1 MNHKDKRVNFPNW
14 ELVLAA
20 ACDLGDDRK
29 SYAITIR
36 WFLGWCRRQSYP
48 VQIDSAIRFLKW
60 AEDTKTPT
68 SFALQA
74 WKSALRWYFIEAKRS
89 GIVAINGGTDGI
101 HDWRRKLVTVM
112 RRQKKSYRTEQAY
125 CGWVWKFRNFV
136 GKTEDVD
143 YLVED
148 LVRYLDYLASEKQVS
163 AATQKQAL
171 NAMVFWYRQVLQ
183 KEVPELMDF
192 RKARVRKKLPVV
204 LSEKE
209 ICELLDCMGGTYALM
224 GRLQY
229 GAGLRV
235 SELMQLRIKDLDFE
249 NEFLVVRAGKGAK
262 DRRTLLP
269 KELFSNL
276 RAHIERLKGLYEQ
289 DRSLNLPGVE
299 LPDGLE
305 RKFSKAGERWE
316 WQWIWPMRTLSK
328 DPRSGVTRR
337 HHVLPKV
344 YQREVKRA
352 SRKAKIPK
360 DVSSHALRHSFATH
374 LLEHGVNIR
383 TVQDLLGHKSVET
396 TQVYTHV
403 MRKPG
408 MGIVSPLDR
417 MMEAKSKDAT

>member
-1 MNHKDKRVNFPNW
+1 MEP
-14 ELVLAA
+14 
-20 ACDLGDDRK
+20 
-29 SYAITIR
+29 
-36 WFLGWCRRQSYP
+36 
-48 VQIDSAIRFLKW
+48 
-60 AEDTKTPT
+60 
-68 SFALQA
+68 
-74 WKSALRWYFIEAKRS
+74 
-89 GIVAINGGTDGI
+89 
-101 HDWRRKLVTVM
+101 
-112 RRQKKSYRTEQAY
+112 
-125 CGWVWKFRNFV
+125 
-136 GKTEDVD
+136 
-143 YLVED
+143 
-148 LVRYLDYLASEKQVS
+148 
-163 AATQKQAL
+163 
-171 NAMVFWYRQVLQ
+171 
-183 KEVPELMDF
+183 
-192 RKARVRKKLPVV
+192 
-204 LSEKE
+204 
-209 ICELLDCMGGTYALM
+209 YALM

-276 RAHIERLKGLYEQ
+276 RAHIERLKGWYEQ

-374 LLEHGVNIR
+374 LLEHGGQYPNSSGS
-383 TVQDLLGHKSVET
+383 LGTQKCGDHTSVYACDAET
-396 TQVYTHV
+396 
-403 MRKPG
+403 G
-408 MGIVSPLDR
+408 NGDR
-417 MMEAKSKDAT
+417 ESSGPDDGS